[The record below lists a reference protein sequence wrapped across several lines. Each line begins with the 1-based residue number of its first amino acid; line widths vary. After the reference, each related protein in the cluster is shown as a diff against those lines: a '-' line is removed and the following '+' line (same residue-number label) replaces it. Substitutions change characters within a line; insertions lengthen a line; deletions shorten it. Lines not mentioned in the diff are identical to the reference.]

1 MKSIAPL
8 LIQISLWASACIL
21 TVLPCAIAFDY
32 GGILPW
38 AQWATCVAV
47 LAAGILAL
55 PSIIDRETQGGPR
68 FHWLAILL
76 LGWAAFAWFQTLPLP
91 GFLLSLLSPGSA
103 AAYTTWLDP
112 ILGSQTERSSMH
124 PISIDPAASRHA
136 IAMLLVVATL
146 AWTSASVFQNRRR
159 LVLLM
164 AGLAAGAAVHAAL
177 GIFQL
182 VSPETNLLGMNA
194 INRGAHFAAFVN
206 RNNAALMMNIGV
218 GASMGVLAWRLSALI
233 GTEVDDENFEV
244 NDLISLASDRD
255 SSIALVSLVLCTAA
269 LLVCGSRGGL
279 VSAMIGFTLALGW
292 IRARRGTASI
302 PVIIAVLAIAVA
314 LLIVPFNLDLTSL
327 DRMELLSDQDQSTI
341 LNDGRIPLWN
351 DVIAAATT
359 YLPTG
364 SGLGTFADAHLTQ
377 LEKSSDGWAHHA
389 DNLWLEMFT
398 EQGIPGLLFVG
409 VLIVGVIRSLN
420 KLNDSPDAVD
430 HGLRVAGWYILGSLA
445 VSQFFDMGLIIPANL
460 IACAIF
466 LPVAATRGHLVAP
479 RIRDTGYQSDET
491 DDYFNADQYIDTDNE
506 HDVAED
512 LAGEQTASGELDG
525 SGDDAVPIEP
535 ATAMEAKRKP
545 RIRFQTKKSL
555 FPSLAIAALV
565 VFPNAWALSVLQM
578 DASADA
584 IVRRSQAML
593 VQRGTEPSQLEALIL
608 PLENLAQRT
617 ASPAVYRTLS
627 DLHFQL
633 ARYEEVVQANPKST
647 EQLRELYQQ
656 TAPAVRRLKW
666 HSQSEAVAASST
678 NHRLSTGGSDS
689 TDSEK
694 APADTDGDAPAIEQM
709 ATPPLSRHYIAAL
722 KNAETELGVRPLS
735 REARTA
741 SLYLDFVYTD
751 RDRTRAI
758 LQQLSELYGTYS
770 AALRQLAQLSLDSN
784 ESELG
789 ANYLRKL
796 LERQP
801 QQTPAALKML
811 ESHPDISVA
820 SIVPPTT
827 ANYRAAAKYLIT
839 RPDPDLEFLA
849 QAYEGLACGQSET
862 IAERARCEE
871 LCADT
876 AYVLKRHTESFA
888 CYQKA
893 VQLDSANANLQLKYI
908 NRLREQN
915 KIGTARAHARKA
927 RERFPDDRRFDA
939 VINQMAQQEL
949 R

>member
-1 MKSIAPL
+1 M
-8 LIQISLWASACIL
+8 
-21 TVLPCAIAFDY
+21 
-32 GGILPW
+32 
-38 AQWATCVAV
+38 
-47 LAAGILAL
+47 
-55 PSIIDRETQGGPR
+55 DRDTQGGPR
-68 FHWLAILL
+68 FHWLTILL

-91 GFLLSLLSPGSA
+91 AFLTNLLSPGSA

-112 ILGSQTERSSMH
+112 IIGSQTERSSMH

-136 IAMLLVVATL
+136 VAMLLVVATL

-182 VSPETNLLGMNA
+182 VSPETDLLGMNA

-206 RNNAALMMNIGV
+206 RNNAALLMNIGV

-255 SSIALVSLVLCTAA
+255 SSIALISLVLCTAA

-279 VSAMIGFTLALGW
+279 VSAIIGFTLALGW

-327 DRMELLSDQDQSTI
+327 DRMELLSDQDESTL
-341 LNDGRIPLWN
+341 LNDGRLPLWS
-351 DVIAAATT
+351 DVMAAATT

-398 EQGIPGLLFVG
+398 EQGIPGVLFVG

-466 LPVAATRGHLVAP
+466 LPVASTRGHLVAP
-479 RIRDTGYQSDET
+479 RTRDTDYLGDET
-491 DDYFNADQYIDTDNE
+491 DAYIEDDDAHEWADE
-506 HDVAED
+506 VAHDQEI
-512 LAGEQTASGELDG
+512 
-525 SGDDAVPIEP
+525 SGDLDSSSDEPAHIKPALIEP
-535 ATAMEAKRKP
+535 VTAKRKP
-545 RIRFQTKKSL
+545 RIRFQTKKMLPRSI
-555 FPSLAIAALV
+555 AIAAIAVLPSV
-565 VFPNAWALSVLQM
+565 WALSVLQK

-584 IVRRSQAML
+584 IVRRSKAL
-593 VQRGTEPSQLEALIL
+593 LAQRGTNPSQLEALIS

-617 ASPAVYRTLS
+617 ESPAVYRVLS
-627 DLHFQL
+627 DVHFQL
-633 ARYEEVVQANPKST
+633 ARYDEVVQANPKST
-647 EQLRELYQQ
+647 EQLRELYLQ

-666 HSQSEAVAASST
+666 HAQNQTVAAHST
-678 NHRLSTGGSDS
+678 NHRAPANESDS
-689 TDSEK
+689 GVAESNATDS
-694 APADTDGDAPAIEQM
+694 
-709 ATPPLSRHYIAAL
+709 PLSRHYITAL
-722 KNAETELGVRPLS
+722 ENTEAELCVRPLS

-758 LQQLSELYGTYS
+758 LQQLSKLYGTYS
-770 AALRQLAQLSLDSN
+770 AALRQLAKLSLDSH
-784 ESELG
+784 EPEL
-789 ANYLRKL
+789 AVTYLRML
-796 LERQP
+796 LQRQP
-801 QQTPAALKML
+801 SQTPAALKML
-811 ESHPDISVA
+811 ESYPEISIA
-820 SIVPPTT
+820 SIIPPST
-827 ANYRAAAKYLIT
+827 ANYRAAAAYLIT
-839 RPDPDLEFLA
+839 RPDPDQEFLA
-849 QAYEGLACGQSET
+849 KAFAGLACGQSET

-871 LCADT
+871 LYADT
-876 AYVLKRHTESFA
+876 AYVLDRHSDSFA
-888 CYQKA
+888 SYQRA
-893 VQLDSANANLQLKYI
+893 IELDSANANLQLKYI
-908 NRLREQN
+908 NRL
-915 KIGTARAHARKA
+915 
-927 RERFPDDRRFDA
+927 
-939 VINQMAQQEL
+939 
-949 R
+949 

>member
-38 AQWATCVAV
+38 AQWASSVAV
-47 LAAGILAL
+47 IAAGVLAL

-91 GFLLSLLSPGSA
+91 GFLTGLLNPGSA
-103 AAYTTWLDP
+103 AAYTSWLNP
-112 ILGSQTERSSMH
+112 ILGSTPQSSWH
-124 PISIDPAASRHA
+124 PISIDVAASRHA
-136 IAMLLVVATL
+136 VAMLLVVATL

-182 VSPETNLLGMNA
+182 VSPETDLLGMNA
-194 INRGAHFAAFVN
+194 INRGAHFATFIN
-206 RNNAALMMNIGV
+206 RNNAALLMNIGV

-233 GTEVDDENFEV
+233 GAEVDDENFEV

-255 SSIALVSLVLCTAA
+255 SSIAVISLVLCTAA

-327 DRMELLSDQDQSTI
+327 DRMELLSDQDESTL
-341 LNDGRIPLWN
+341 LNDGRLPLWS
-351 DVIAAATT
+351 DVMAAAAT

-364 SGLGTFADAHLTQ
+364 SGLGTFADAHLTK
-377 LEKSSDGWAHHA
+377 LNKTSDGWAHHA

-398 EQGIPGLLFVG
+398 EQGIPGLLFIG

-420 KLNDSPDAVD
+420 KLNASPDPVD

-445 VSQFFDMGLIIPANL
+445 VSQIFDMGLIIPANL

-466 LPVAATRGHLVAP
+466 LPVAATRGYLVAP
-479 RIRDTGYQSDET
+479 RVRDTGFQRDAPG
-491 DDYFNADQYIDTDNE
+491 DYIDADEGYGSAEVLTD
-506 HDVAED
+506 
-512 LAGEQTASGELDG
+512 ELD
-525 SGDDAVPIEP
+525 SSEELSESADDALQIQP
-535 ATAMEAKRKP
+535 ATTKRKP

-555 FPSLAIAALV
+555 TPSIAVAALAIL
-565 VFPNAWALSVLQM
+565 PTAWAYSVLQT
-578 DASADA
+578 DADVDA
-584 IVRRSQAML
+584 IVRHSQTL
-593 VQRGTEPSQLEALIL
+593 LGRRGVEPAELEKLIA
-608 PLENLAQRT
+608 PLQQLAQQT
-617 ASPAVYRTLS
+617 ASPAAYHTLS
-627 DLHFQL
+627 DLYFRL
-633 ARYEEVVQANPKST
+633 ARYDEVVQANPKST
-647 EQLRELYQQ
+647 EQIRTLYLQ

-666 HSQSEAVAASST
+666 HSQHAAVS
-678 NHRLSTGGSDS
+678 
-689 TDSEK
+689 
-694 APADTDGDAPAIEQM
+694 
-709 ATPPLSRHYIAAL
+709 ATPVNHKSGDHKSDQDSGDIAENQPLSKHYITAL
-722 KNAETELGVRPLS
+722 ENAEAELRVRPLS

-751 RDRTRAI
+751 RARTRAI
-758 LQQLSELYGTYS
+758 LDQLSTLYGTYS
-770 AALRQLAQLSLDSN
+770 TGLLQLARLSFDSN
-784 ESELG
+784 EPELG
-789 ANYLRKL
+789 ATYLRKL

-801 QQTPAALKML
+801 SQTAVALKIL
-811 ESHPDISVA
+811 ESYPEISLD
-820 SIVPPTT
+820 SIVPATT
-827 ANYRAAAKYLIT
+827 QNYRAAAAYLIT
-839 RPDPDLEFLA
+839 RPSPDFDFLA
-849 QAYEGLACGQSET
+849 KSLAGLDCEQSET
-862 IAERARCEE
+862 MAERARCEE
-871 LCADT
+871 LYADT
-876 AYVLKRHTESFA
+876 AYVLERYKESFA
-888 CYQKA
+888 A
-893 VQLDSANANLQLKYI
+893 MDNAIRLDSSNGNLRLKQI
-908 NRLREQN
+908 NRLREQG
-915 KIGTARAHARKA
+915 KQDEALAEARKA
-927 RERFPDDRRFDA
+927 RLVLHEDKRFDA
-939 VINQMAQQEL
+939 AIKQIAESQLAPSN
-949 R
+949 

>member
-8 LIQISLWASACIL
+8 LTQISLWASACIL

-47 LAAGILAL
+47 LAAGLLAL
-55 PSIIDRETQGGPR
+55 PSIIDRETLGGPR

-91 GFLLSLLSPGSA
+91 GFLTSLLSPGSA

-164 AGLAAGAAVHAAL
+164 AGLAVGAAVHAAL

-182 VSPETNLLGMNA
+182 VSPETDLLGMNA
-194 INRGAHFAAFVN
+194 INRGSHFAAFVN

-255 SSIALVSLVLCTAA
+255 SSIALISLVLCTAA

-327 DRMELLSDQDQSTI
+327 DRMELLSDQDQSTL

-479 RIRDTGYQSDET
+479 RIRDTGYQSGET
-491 DDYFNADQYIDTDNE
+491 DDYFDADEYIDADDE
-506 HDVAED
+506 HEVAED
-512 LAGEQTASGELDG
+512 LADEQTVSGELDG
-525 SGDDAVPIEP
+525 SGDDGVPIESVT
-535 ATAMEAKRKP
+535 ATEAKRKP

-565 VFPNAWALSVLQM
+565 VLPNAWALSVLQK

-584 IVRRSQAML
+584 IIRRSQAML
-593 VQRGTEPSQLEALIL
+593 AQRGVEPAQLETLIS
-608 PLENLAQRT
+608 PLEELAKQT

-633 ARYEEVVQANPKST
+633 ARYDEVVQANPKST

-666 HSQSEAVAASST
+666 HAQNESVAARST
-678 NHRLSTGGSDS
+678 NHRSSSSGSDS
-689 TDSEK
+689 NDS
-694 APADTDGDAPAIEQM
+694 ADTGGDTSGVERT

-722 KNAETELGVRPLS
+722 KNAEAELCVRPLS

-789 ANYLRKL
+789 ATYLRKL

-801 QQTPAALKML
+801 NQTPAALKML
-811 ESHPDISVA
+811 ESHPDILIA

-849 QAYEGLACGQSET
+849 RAFEGLACGQSET

-876 AYVLKRHTESFA
+876 AYVLKRHIESFE

-893 VQLDSANANLQLKYI
+893 VELDSANANLQLKYI
-908 NRLREQN
+908 NRLREQD
-915 KIGTARAHARKA
+915 KIGTARALARKA